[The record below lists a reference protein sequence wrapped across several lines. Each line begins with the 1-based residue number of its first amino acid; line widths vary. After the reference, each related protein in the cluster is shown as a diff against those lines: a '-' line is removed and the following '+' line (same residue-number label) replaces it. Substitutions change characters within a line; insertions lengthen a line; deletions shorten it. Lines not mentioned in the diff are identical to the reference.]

1 MRKRVFGR
9 KLKRTTNQRKGLFKS
24 LAQAMVLHG
33 RIKTTEA
40 KAKAFRGEIEKLI
53 TIAKKNADAMQFLQ
67 KNVPPK
73 TADGIIRIAPLFKD
87 RQGGYTRVIKIG
99 SRKKDNAPMVI
110 LEFVEKIATVAP
122 DKPSSASSS
131 LSTSAKA
138 SAGKGRVKNNTKKT
152 VRKTISKKK

>member
-1 MRKRVFGR
+1 MFGR

-53 TIAKKNADAMQFLQ
+53 TMAKAHETNAMQFLQ

-87 RQGGYTRVIKIG
+87 RQGGYTRIVKIG

-110 LEFVEKIATVAP
+110 LEFVEKIATSESTEKVSVDKGKSKRSVVAKKEA
-122 DKPSSASSS
+122 KPKP
-131 LSTSAKA
+131 AK
-138 SAGKGRVKNNTKKT
+138 K
-152 VRKTISKKK
+152 